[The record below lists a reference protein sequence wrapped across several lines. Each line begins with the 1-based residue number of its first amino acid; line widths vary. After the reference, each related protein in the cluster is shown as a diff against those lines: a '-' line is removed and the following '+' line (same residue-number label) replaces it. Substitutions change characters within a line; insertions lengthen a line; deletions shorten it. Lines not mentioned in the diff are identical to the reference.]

1 MQATEVRNT
10 VIATIENNAAVSDHV
25 NLEGSVLVGIR
36 MPAVWD
42 AANLTFQVSM
52 DDVTYLDAYSG
63 AGAEHVVTVPGVDT
77 HIWVDPSAFAGYRWL
92 IVRSGTTGTPVDQTT
107 GADPR
112 LIELITRGI
121 G

>member
-1 MQATEVRNT
+1 MTQVENRN
-10 VIATIENNAAVSDHV
+10 VVVATIANGTAVSDHV
-25 NLEGSVLVGIR
+25 NLRGEVLVGIR

-63 AGAEHVVTVPGVDT
+63 AGAEHVVTAAASR
-77 HIWVDPSAFAGYRWL
+77 HIWVDPSNFAGYRWL
-92 IVRSGTTGTPVDQTT
+92 IVRSGTTGTPVNQTT

-112 LIELITRGI
+112 VLELITRGI
-121 G
+121 A

>member
-10 VIATIENNAAVSDHV
+10 VIATIANNASVSDHV

-63 AGAEHVVTVPGVDT
+63 AGAEHVITAAASV
-77 HIWVDPSAFAGYRWL
+77 HIWVDPSSFAGYRWL

-107 GADPR
+107 GVDDR